1 MRCVLSVLLAA
12 LLPSAAA
19 FTTPGGVRVGVVAA
33 PRSKGPVRMGMFDGF
48 SKAFEN
54 DQSLGQRKVR
64 DHDRTALSL
73 FNPQSWAAS
82 WAA

>member
-73 FNPQSWAAS
+73 
-82 WAA
+82 